1 MIMASVCRLLLVLAL
16 AVLAPAAPAQAAD
29 VVFPAGS
36 RIGLAP
42 PPGVTASRSFLGFED
57 PERNVAIILL
67 TLPAEAFA
75 QIEKSTA
82 ADALKRQGVTI
93 EKREPLALP
102 IGKAFLVIGRQEVER
117 MKLRKWIAVAA
128 APDLTALVTV
138 QVPDDARRAY
148 PDAAIRA
155 ALASLA
161 VRATVPVEEQLG
173 LLPFR
178 VGEFANFRVGGVLAG
193 RAVILTD
200 AASDASGPRVDPHI
214 VVAIAPGGPAQA
226 ADRDTFARELFLT
239 IPNLREV
246 RIDTSESL
254 RIGGQQGHQILATGK
269 DPAGAT
275 DITIVQWL
283 RFGGSAYLHLIGVAP
298 SAGWTPAYARFR
310 AVRDSIEAR

>member
-1 MIMASVCRLLLVLAL
+1 MIMASVCRLLLLLAL
-16 AVLAPAAPAQAAD
+16 AELAQAAPAQAAD

-57 PERNVAIILL
+57 PERNVAIIIL

-148 PDAAIRA
+148 PDAAI
-155 ALASLA
+155 ASLA

-214 VVAIAPGGPAQA
+214 VVAVAPGGPTQA

-269 DPAGAT
+269 DPAGTT

-283 RFGGSAYLHLIGVAP
+283 RFGGGAYLHLIGVAP
-298 SAGWTPAYARFR
+298 SAAWTPAYARFR

>member
-1 MIMASVCRLLLVLAL
+1 MIMASVCRLLLLLAL
-16 AVLAPAAPAQAAD
+16 AELAQAAPAQAAD

-57 PERNVAIILL
+57 SERNVAIIILS
-67 TLPAEAFA
+67 LPAEAFA

-214 VVAIAPGGPAQA
+214 VVAVAPGGPTQA
-226 ADRDTFARELFLT
+226 ADTFARELFLT

-246 RIDTSESL
+246 CIDTSESL

-269 DPAGAT
+269 DPAGTT

-283 RFGGSAYLHLIGVAP
+283 RFGGGAYLHLIGVAP
-298 SAGWTPAYARFR
+298 SAAWTPAYARFR